1 EVLGVESTCPEHAR
15 LYVLIKMVGGDVF
28 GLAVDAIHNH
38 EELVVKP
45 IAPVLMACGLYV
57 GTTQLADGSP
67 VPMLDVAGVA
77 RAAGMISEV
86 KDRTIRTGAGE
97 ARVEEKDLHPA
108 LLFIGFDGRERAI
121 EMDDVR
127 RIEKLPRSAVRHAAG

>member
-1 EVLGVESTCPEHAR
+1 
-15 LYVLIKMVGGDVF
+15 M
-28 GLAVDAIHNH
+28 
-38 EELVVKP
+38 
-45 IAPVLMACGLYV
+45 
-57 GTTQLADGSP
+57 
-67 VPMLDVAGVA
+67 A

-127 RIEKLPRSAVRHAAG
+127 RIEKLPRSAVRHAAGDVAQIVIDGSRVVVASGGAASPKGCGADGGT